1 MTAASSQRE
10 KRPPQNIPAAAFF
23 GSLIGCARG
32 LRTPTHNLDTCNVR
46 TLDARA
52 RDLVGAAGISRFRA
66 PALPS
71 GMVDVRFF
79 VRQQEL
85 GDRHDLIALAE
96 QVVEN
101 IRQCLR
107 RVLARVVEEHD
118 GAVCH
123 LPRHALGDLTGGDA
137 LPVERITIPYSSKPL
152 PRKGLASIATF
163 VQLSRV
169 DLNSD
174 ITHVGKRKAKENKV
188 NKRRRCAV
196 SKTGT
201 IRFVGRGISSL
212 SDVYID

>member
-1 MTAASSQRE
+1 MEMQINFLRMCRFTNKKPSEAPRRGPSFRRNRWSEYDVTCEPPTAQGNR
-10 KRPPQNIPAAAFF
+10 R
-23 GSLIGCARG
+23 
-32 LRTPTHNLDTCNVR
+32 
-46 TLDARA
+46 
-52 RDLVGAAGISRFRA
+52 AAGADSAGVSRFRA
-66 PALPS
+66 LALPS

-123 LPRHALGDLTGGDA
+123 LPCHALGDLSSGDA

-152 PRKGLASIATF
+152 RRSGLPSVDAFAQF
-163 VQLSRV
+163 RRV
-169 DLNSD
+169 DLNYELLPLLW
-174 ITHVGKRKAKENKV
+174 AY
-188 NKRRRCAV
+188 ALL
-196 SKTGT
+196 TG
-201 IRFVGRGISSL
+201 GSAL
-212 SDVYID
+212 

>member
-66 PALPS
+66 SALPS
-71 GMVDVRFF
+71 GMVDVRLF
-79 VRQQEL
+79 VRQQDL

-96 QVVEN
+96 QVVED

-118 GAVCH
+118 GAVRH

-137 LPVERITIPYSSKPL
+137 LPVERIHIPHSLKPL
-152 PRKGLASIATF
+152 RRKGLPSVAAF
-163 VQLSRV
+163 VQFSRF
-169 DLNSD
+169 DPN
-174 ITHVGKRKAKENKV
+174 
-188 NKRRRCAV
+188 
-196 SKTGT
+196 
-201 IRFVGRGISSL
+201 
-212 SDVYID
+212 

>member
-52 RDLVGAAGISRFRA
+52 RDLVGAAGISCFRA
-66 PALPS
+66 SALPS

-96 QVVEN
+96 QVVED

-123 LPRHALGDLTGGDA
+123 LPCHALGDLSSGDA
-137 LPVERITIPYSSKPL
+137 LPVERITIPYSLKPL
-152 PRKGLASIATF
+152 RRSGLPSVAAF
-163 VQLSRV
+163 AQFRRV
-169 DLNSD
+169 DLNLD
-174 ITHVGKRKAKENKV
+174 IIHAGRRKAQGNKV
-188 NKRRRCAV
+188 NKKAV
-196 SKTGT
+196 
-201 IRFVGRGISSL
+201 VQ
-212 SDVYID
+212 

>member
-71 GMVDVRFF
+71 GVVDVRLF
-79 VRQQEL
+79 VRQQDL
-85 GDRHDLIALAE
+85 GDRHDLIALAK
-96 QVVEN
+96 QVVED

-107 RVLARVVEEHD
+107 RVR
-118 GAVCH
+118 H

-137 LPVERITIPYSSKPL
+137 LPVERIHIPYSLKPL
-152 PRKGLASIATF
+152 CCKGFKHPHRL
-163 VQLSRV
+163 
-169 DLNSD
+169 
-174 ITHVGKRKAKENKV
+174 H
-188 NKRRRCAV
+188 
-196 SKTGT
+196 
-201 IRFVGRGISSL
+201 
-212 SDVYID
+212 

>member
-1 MTAASSQRE
+1 MQINFLCMCRFTNKKPSEAAPPLSAVCDGANTTRPASRPRPEESTAGAG
-10 KRPPQNIPAAAFF
+10 
-23 GSLIGCARG
+23 GSGGSC
-32 LRTPTHNLDTCNVR
+32 
-46 TLDARA
+46 
-52 RDLVGAAGISRFRA
+52 FRA

-85 GDRHDLIALAE
+85 GDRHNLIALAE

-123 LPRHALGDLTGGDA
+123 LPCHALGDLSSGDA

-152 PRKGLASIATF
+152 RRSGLPSVAAF
-163 VQLSRV
+163 AQFRRV
-169 DLNSD
+169 DLNYELLPLLWAYALLAGGS
-174 ITHVGKRKAKENKV
+174 A
-188 NKRRRCAV
+188 
-196 SKTGT
+196 
-201 IRFVGRGISSL
+201 L
-212 SDVYID
+212 

>member
-23 GSLIGCARG
+23 SSLIRCARG

-107 RVLARVVEEHD
+107 RMLARVVEEND

-123 LPRHALGDLTGGDA
+123 LPRHALGDLSSGDA
-137 LPVERITIPYSSKPL
+137 LPVERIHIPHSLKPL
-152 PRKGLASIATF
+152 RCKGFKHPHRL
-163 VQLSRV
+163 
-169 DLNSD
+169 
-174 ITHVGKRKAKENKV
+174 H
-188 NKRRRCAV
+188 
-196 SKTGT
+196 
-201 IRFVGRGISSL
+201 
-212 SDVYID
+212 